1 MSIREK
7 IADAARK
14 FHRGSCYP
22 DAYDFEVGA
31 FVDAVLGALSDPTP
45 EMIHTAEGAYHR
57 GRANGGYGSRGAA
70 FHAAFVA
77 AIRKAGEK

>member
-1 MSIREK
+1 MNMRERV
-7 IADAARK
+7 AELARK
-14 FHRGSCYP
+14 FHRESCYP
-22 DAYDFEVGA
+22 DASDFEVDA
-31 FVDAVLGALSDPTP
+31 FVDAVLAALSHPTP

-57 GRANGGYGSRGAA
+57 ARADGGYGSQGVA